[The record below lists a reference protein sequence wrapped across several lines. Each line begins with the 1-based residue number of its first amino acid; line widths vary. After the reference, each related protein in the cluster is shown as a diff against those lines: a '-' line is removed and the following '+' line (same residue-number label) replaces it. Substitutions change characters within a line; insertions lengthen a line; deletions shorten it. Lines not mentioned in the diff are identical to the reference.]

1 MTPSINNAVRVA
13 QGERQRQNKLQK
25 REKEPQSLKFTMCKH
40 KYAKPSYCLQCSPWN
55 ACACG
60 SKRHKRFC
68 CETKWNEFGRKSKQ
82 QNSPASATS
91 TEPAEVAKP
100 AKFFEPAESAEPQ
113 PAVEPEHAAPTQK
126 MRKVVIGNTELQVEN
141 GATLTIAGISVT
153 IG

>member
-13 QGERQRQNKLQK
+13 QSERQRQNKLQK

-68 CETKWNEFGRKSKQ
+68 CEKNGWNQFGKTSQQ
-82 QNSPASATS
+82 QNSPAASATS
-91 TEPAEVAKP
+91 TEPA
-100 AKFFEPAESAEPQ
+100 KFFEPAKSAKPQ
-113 PAVEPEHAAPTQK
+113 PAVEPEHAAPAQK